1 MKMISLYL
9 RISQLLFQGL
19 RLGIGLSLDLVL
31 DLE

>member
-1 MKMISLYL
+1 MKIISLDL

-19 RLGIGLSLDLVL
+19 RLGIGLSLDLGL